1 MNETKLVIK
10 TDICCQI
17 KQFQLEIVEF
27 LGQFLDIHYY
37 RVIIHNLDKPGL
49 LRLGCPDGGLQR
61 ELQLRQHLGY
71 HKMASDLLLN
81 LTLDSV
87 DLGTQSPTPPS
98 DLHLEPVLSEEI
110 ATVQEETEATDTEYL
125 EEEYYPEVDPYQ
137 SQEKLLLLSE
147 IPQESE
153 TLSTWLTQPHYEE
166 ECLLIASQICQFFR
180 FVYQYQFCFINLLPQ
195 YIKVGTPLQFYDLT
209 HGYPQGQQ
217 PQSGFVGEYYPPELA
232 CGNAITE
239 QMSTYTVASF
249 LYQAIHQQQPP
260 TPESFAENSENLEIK
275 KIPKIYQILT
285 IGLTPYP
292 ENRFSLSQLLNLLVT
307 TRKALATPRVTWQI
321 AHNSTVGLSTHRLEN
336 EDSYG
341 VIQTTGN
348 ELDSIMLAVVA
359 DGMGGLAQ
367 GEVASQMAVKTL
379 TKAPIPH
386 DLSTAAR
393 RSDWL
398 NYLVETANEAITK
411 NVNEGGTTISVVL
424 AVKRDLN
431 IAHVGDSRI
440 YLIRNNLMCQ
450 LSEDHSMVAMLLA
463 NGQITYE
470 ESLHHSDRN
479 ILLKSLGSKPRLSQ
493 GYIQELNR
501 FGSDLSLTLET
512 GDIIILCSDG
522 VWDLV
527 SPGEFVDIFN
537 QAIDLQQ
544 GVDQSIAL
552 VLEKGAH
559 DNATVVAI
567 KCSIS
572 Q

>member
-1 MNETKLVIK
+1 MNETTLVIQEN
-10 TDICCQI
+10 ICCQI
-17 KQFQLEIVEF
+17 KQFKLEIVEF

-49 LRLGCPDGGLQR
+49 LRLGCVDGGLKR

-71 HKMASDLLLN
+71 HKMAYELLLN
-81 LTLDSV
+81 ITLESVNLGAESTISPSPLPNDAPEGEGITAEKEPQQPADS
-87 DLGTQSPTPPS
+87 
-98 DLHLEPVLSEEI
+98 
-110 ATVQEETEATDTEYL
+110 EYL
-125 EEEYYPEVDPYQ
+125 EEEYYPQVDIYS

-153 TLSTWLTQPHYEE
+153 TLETWLTQPHSLE

-180 FVYQYQFCFINLLPQ
+180 FVYQYQICFINLLPQ

-209 HGYPQGQQ
+209 HAYQQGQK
-217 PQSGFVGEYYPPELA
+217 PTYGFVGEYYPPELA
-232 CGNAITE
+232 YGNAITE
-239 QMSTYTVASF
+239 QMSTYVVASF
-249 LYQAIHQQQPP
+249 LYQTIHQQLPP
-260 TPESFAENSENLEIK
+260 TPEAIAQNLSNLEIK

-285 IGLTPYP
+285 IGLNAYP

-341 VIQTTGN
+341 VLQTTGN
-348 ELDSIMLAVVA
+348 DSDSFLLAVVA

-379 TKAPIPH
+379 TKASIPP
-386 DLSTAAR
+386 DLSTAAK

-411 NVNEGGTTISVVL
+411 NVHEGGTTISVVL

-440 YLIRNNLMCQ
+440 YLLRHNLICQ

-470 ESLHHSDRN
+470 ESLYHGDRN

-501 FGSDLSLTLET
+501 FGGDLSLTLED

-527 SPGEFVDIFN
+527 SLENFVEIFHKYP
-537 QAIDLQQ
+537 DLQQ
-544 GVDQSIAL
+544 GVDQTIAF

-572 Q
+572 K